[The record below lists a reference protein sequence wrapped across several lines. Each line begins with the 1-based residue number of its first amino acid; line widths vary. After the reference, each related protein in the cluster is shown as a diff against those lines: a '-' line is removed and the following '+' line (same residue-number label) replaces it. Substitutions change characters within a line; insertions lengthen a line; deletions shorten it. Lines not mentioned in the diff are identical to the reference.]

1 MVGEMSVHSL
11 KAKRRHPDAPR
22 ERFQVGHLTFEISVS
37 NGTFALIAGDAL
49 TANDRKPLF
58 SGFIE
63 PGMATQLRKVAHR
76 FDDVEAAL

>member
-1 MVGEMSVHSL
+1 MSVHSL
-11 KAKRRHPDAPR
+11 KSKRRHPDAPR
-22 ERFQVGHLTFEISVS
+22 ERLRVGHLTFEISET

-58 SGFIE
+58 TGFIE

-76 FDDVEAAL
+76 FDDLEDKA